1 MTSVTGLGN
10 GPDQR
15 RKPRDPAI
23 DAEAGPAN
31 ESGIRTALVAD
42 DDPDVREL
50 VAFKLEHAGYAVVQ
64 VGDGVR
70 ALEAIARELPT
81 VVLLDVMM
89 PGLSGI
95 DVVRE
100 LRRQERTRTLPVIL
114 LTAKAQEHD
123 IEAGFATGADDYIV
137 KPFSPRELLSRVTAL
152 VSRAQ
157 A

>member
-1 MTSVTGLGN
+1 MWSRSPAGEDLRPSSNSDASTSDPTT
-10 GPDQR
+10 PSAPE
-15 RKPRDPAI
+15 PRL
-23 DAEAGPAN
+23 
-31 ESGIRTALVAD
+31 ALVAD

-50 VAFKLEHAGYAVVQ
+50 VTFKLEQAGFRVLAVN
-64 VGDGVR
+64 DGVH
-70 ALEAIARELPT
+70 ALEAIAAEPPAVALI
-81 VVLLDVMM
+81 DVMM

-100 LRRQERTRTLPVIL
+100 LRRDPATRSLPVIL

-123 IEAGFATGADDYIV
+123 IEAGFATGADDYIA

-152 VSRAQ
+152 MARAG